1 MDRRTEAIR
10 GIHAYTLLSCSRKS
24 HPLYQDITTSIIT
37 ATESILYIYG
47 GSKSQNKS
55 IFYYKVLFISIH
67 VTLPIATIKEMWSYV
82 AFESLSQPLKM
93 HCTYILY
100 CNAPNLHI
108 HVAYFILFH
117 MHMSTDTF
125 TRL

>member
-1 MDRRTEAIR
+1 MQQE
-10 GIHAYTLLSCSRKS
+10 
-24 HPLYQDITTSIIT
+24 ITPTISGHNNQYYNGYRVNPV
-37 ATESILYIYG
+37 YIYG

-55 IFYYKVLFISIH
+55 IFYYKVLFINIH
-67 VTLPIATIKEMWSYV
+67 VTLPIATIKGMWSYV
-82 AFESLSQPLKM
+82 AFELLSQPLKM

>member
-1 MDRRTEAIR
+1 M
-10 GIHAYTLLSCSRKS
+10 
-24 HPLYQDITTSIIT
+24 
-37 ATESILYIYG
+37 
-47 GSKSQNKS
+47 
-55 IFYYKVLFISIH
+55 FISIH

-108 HVAYFILFH
+108 HELILYF
-117 MHMSTDTF
+117 STCTCPQTHLLDCRFREVQCTQCGQLVPCNNLENHELNECPM
-125 TRL
+125 RPSICQYCQRKVPVEQLEVCVCYYSCIC